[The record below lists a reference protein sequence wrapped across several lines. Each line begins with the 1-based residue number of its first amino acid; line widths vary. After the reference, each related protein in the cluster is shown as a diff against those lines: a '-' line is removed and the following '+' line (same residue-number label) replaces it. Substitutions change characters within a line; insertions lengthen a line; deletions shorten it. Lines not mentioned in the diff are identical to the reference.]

1 MDASL
6 PISRGNSMP
15 FEWLQQAFESDNIA
29 ELLTEQELVE
39 LGSEVETGYQED
51 LNSRDEWET
60 RQEGYMKLALQVM
73 ETKSSPWTGAANIKF
88 PLLTT
93 ATMAFGARAYP
104 SLIPGLNIVKGKV
117 TGFDSTGEKAKSAE
131 RVGKHMS
138 YQLIEE
144 MNGWEEDMD
153 RLSVSI
159 PIVGCMFKKT
169 YNSNGR
175 NVSELVFPK
184 NLIVNYWAKTLE
196 DAPRVTHEIHLS
208 ENDVYER
215 IASGLFLDQDYEKIS
230 IRDESAKDEA
240 HGIQAPP
247 ESDSSPSLFLEQH
260 MWYDL
265 DNDGYK
271 EPYIVTTCG
280 DKVARVVAGFDMESV
295 IVTEDKVVRI
305 DRINYFTKYGFV
317 PSPDGSFYD
326 VGFGVLL
333 GPINDTI
340 NTTINQLLDAGTMA
354 TRAGGFL
361 GRGAKM
367 KGGKH
372 AFKPFEWQNVQGTGE
387 NLKNNIV
394 PLPVREPSS
403 VLFSLLGMMVD
414 AGKEL
419 SSTVPMMMGQNPGQ
433 NQPATTSMAVIE
445 QGSKV
450 YSAIFKR
457 LHRALH
463 NELKKIKRL
472 NRLYLPPESYFQVL
486 DVKDVAE
493 DDQPE
498 DGRMQIFQ
506 RDYSTDVTDVQPY
519 SDPNLVSAAQRM
531 MKAQQINDMLAQ
543 NLIPNPQEGA
553 RIVLESLDLPNID
566 KLLTPP
572 EPQPNP
578 EFELEKLKVQSE
590 AQYKMGKLDGELQVM
605 ESQVI
610 VMQTQALLNLA
621 KAESEQNGVQ
631 IDVYKA
637 QVQEFKERRESLTK
651 IMESSRNGQ
660 LDDDARKLNES
671 GNI

>member
-1 MDASL
+1 MSK
-6 PISRGNSMP
+6 
-15 FEWLQQAFESDNIA
+15 WLQQAYESDNIA
-29 ELLTEQELVE
+29 ELLTDEELVK
-39 LGSEVETGYQED
+39 LGAEVHKGYKED
-51 LNSRDEWET
+51 LTSRTEWED
-60 RQEGYMKLALQVM
+60 RQEGYMKLALQVV
-73 ETKSSPWTGAANIKF
+73 ETKSSPWTNAANIKF

-117 TGFDSTGEKAKSAE
+117 TGYDSTGEKAKSAE

-144 MNGWEEDMD
+144 MTGWEEDMD

-184 NLIVNYWAKTLE
+184 NLIVNYWAKNLE
-196 DAPRVTHEIHLS
+196 DAPRVTHEIQLS
-208 ENDVYER
+208 ENKVYER
-215 IASGLFLDQDYEKIS
+215 IQAGLFLDQDYEKVA
-230 IRDESAKDEA
+230 IREEPVKDEA

-247 ESDSSPSLFLEQH
+247 ESESTPGLFLEQH

-265 DNDGYK
+265 DGDGYK
-271 EPYIVTTCG
+271 EPYIVTTCEDKVARIVAGFDLDSVILNG
-280 DKVARVVAGFDMESV
+280 DKVA
-295 IVTEDKVVRI
+295 RI

-340 NTTINQLLDAGTMA
+340 NTTINQLLDAGTMS

-361 GRGAKM
+361 GRGAKI

-372 AFKPFEWQNVQGTGE
+372 AFKPFEWQQLQSTGDDVRKNV
-387 NLKNNIV
+387 V
-394 PLPVREPSS
+394 PLPVREPSG
-403 VLFSLLGMMVD
+403 VLFSLLGMMVE

-433 NQPATTSMAVIE
+433 NQPATTSIAVIE

-472 NRLYLPPESYFQVL
+472 NRLNLPPESYFTVL

-493 DDQPE
+493 GDEPQ
-498 DGRMQIFQ
+498 DGQDKIFNT
-506 RDYSTDVTDVQPY
+506 DYSDDVTDVQPY
-519 SDPNLVSAAQRM
+519 SDPNLVSVAQRM
-531 MKAQQINDMLAQ
+531 MKAQQINEMMAQ
-543 NLIPNPQEGA
+543 NLIPNPIEGA

-566 KLLTPP
+566 KLLVPP

-578 EFELEKLKVQSE
+578 EFELDKLKVESDV
-590 AQYKMGKLDGELQVM
+590 QYKQGDLEIKAQLADAQ
-605 ESQVI
+605 I
-610 VMQTQALLNLA
+610 VNLETQALLNLA
-621 KAESEQNGVQ
+621 KAEATSNE
-631 IDVYKA
+631 IEIKVYEA
-637 QVQEFKERRESLTK
+637 QVKEFKERREGLSQ
-651 IMESSRNGQ
+651 IISSSRDN
-660 LDDDARKLNES
+660 DKFEMERNKIES
-671 GNI
+671 GTVQ